1 MIKTQSLY
9 GAINYRL
16 FDVETKELSDSSI
29 FEIF

>member
-9 GAINYRL
+9 GTINYRL

-29 FEIF
+29 SEIF